1 MSDNSLKFELADASK
16 ILGNLENCFLEKNP
30 KFLFDYYRLL
40 KSKEY
45 GLKINTIKSNFIIP
59 KVNYQEKEYRES
71 NLSEF
76 KKFKYD
82 EETIIQK
89 LLDKK
94 PDNESF
100 SLLSSMIQEEQ
111 NDINLK
117 PDNFNGQLINNNQST
132 ISLFSENNKL
142 LFKKSEINSVAE
154 QPKNIIQKRNLK
166 NNSSVT
172 AKKNPSLN
180 SKYNLLKGEI
190 ILDMPLFNPYI
201 INN

>member
-1 MSDNSLKFELADASK
+1 MTDNRLKFESADASK
-16 ILGNLENCFLEKNP
+16 ILENFENCFLENNP
-30 KFLFDYYRLL
+30 KLLFEYYLLL

-45 GLKINTIKSNFIIP
+45 GLKINTIKSNFFIP
-59 KVNYQEKEYRES
+59 KVNYEEKEYRES
-71 NLSEF
+71 NLSKF

-89 LLDKK
+89 LLDRK

-111 NDINLK
+111 NNINLK
-117 PDNFNGQLINNNQST
+117 PDNFNSQLIYNNQST

-142 LFKKSEINSVAE
+142 QYKKSEINSEAE
-154 QPKNIIQKRNLK
+154 QPKYINQKRNLK

-172 AKKNPSLN
+172 AKKNSSLN
-180 SKYNLLKGEI
+180 SKYNLLNGEI
-190 ILDMPLFNPYI
+190 ILDMPLFNPNI
-201 INN
+201 TNN